1 MSGRSSA
8 LLAAVLLVAV
18 VALAA
23 LTLPRQGPVA
33 ASPSPSSSP
42 TAQPTT
48 SATPSASPATSPTAT
63 PSPSPVASPDGGR
76 FVNSHTGYSIQIT
89 APWRRS
95 GCFSSA
101 SGTPPDAR
109 SVDTF
114 VTVSAYDEE
123 SGHTG
128 LPHDHIE
135 VHAQPNPDRLTPRQW
150 HEAGRSFGQFA
161 DDRLSETTLGGE
173 PALRITGGDRDR
185 YLVAHGGLMFEVSS
199 VGRRGENTAEQ
210 RAAVIATFRSLTAE
224 ELAAARARPTP
235 SPEPARTAEQVANV
249 LADGFTR
256 KDTAVLA
263 SVTQPYCVTIAV
275 AQGGGSAMSWEKY
288 LDELEARFA
297 RGLTVEVRRSSLGS
311 AQFFEDGTL
320 ALQSTWKES
329 GQQDVE
335 VDLLISPERA
345 DRWSWRGVLLFVVG
359 R

>member
-1 MSGRSSA
+1 MSGRSAA
-8 LLAAVLLVAV
+8 LLAAVVLVAV
-18 VALAA
+18 VAVAA

-33 ASPSPSSSP
+33 SPSPSPSP

-63 PSPSPVASPDGGR
+63 PSPSPGASPGGDR
-76 FVNSHTGYSIQIT
+76 FVNSHTGYSIQVT

-128 LPHDHIE
+128 LPHDHVD
-135 VHAQPNPDRLTPRQW
+135 VHAQPDPDGLTPRQW
-150 HEAGRSFGQFA
+150 HEAGRSSGQFS
-161 DDRLSETTLGGE
+161 DDRVSETTFGGE

-185 YLVAHGGLMFEVSS
+185 YLVAHEGLMFEVSS

-210 RAAVIATFRSLTAE
+210 RAAVMATFRFLTAE

-235 SPEPARTAEQVANV
+235 SPAPARTAEQVADV

-263 SVTQPYCVTIAV
+263 SVTQPHCVTIAV

-297 RGLTVEVRRSSLGS
+297 SGLTVLVRRGSLGPP
-311 AQFFEDGTL
+311 QFFEDGTL
-320 ALQSTWKES
+320 ALQSTWKEP

-345 DRWSWRGVLLFVVG
+345 DRWAWRGVLLFFVG